1 MNRFRTAKNSGAL
14 YRNDRKTKET
24 DPDIKG
30 QITING
36 EEFWVSGWSA
46 VSKRGMPYL
55 SLSIIEKDIVH
66 EQGMKQ
72 AREAAA

>member
-1 MNRFRTAKNSGAL
+1 MKGFRTEKHSGAL
-14 YRNDRKTKET
+14 YRNDRKAAAT

-36 EEFWVSGWSA
+36 QEFWVSGWGA
-46 VSKRGMPYL
+46 VSKRGRPYL
-55 SLSIIEKDIVH
+55 SLSIIEKEAVH
-66 EQGMKQ
+66 ERGMKQ